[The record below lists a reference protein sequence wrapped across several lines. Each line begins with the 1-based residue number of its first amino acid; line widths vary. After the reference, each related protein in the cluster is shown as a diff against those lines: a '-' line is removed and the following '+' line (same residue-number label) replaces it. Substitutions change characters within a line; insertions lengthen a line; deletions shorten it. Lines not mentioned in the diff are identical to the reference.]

1 MHLPKLFQP
10 KFKLGEEQQQA
21 LEAIK
26 NFIIDS
32 NETSFSLFGP
42 AGTGKSC
49 LISYIINFIEQN
61 GYDYALCA
69 PTHKAALV
77 VRNYV
82 DREVTTLHSLLALS
96 PKLDI
101 FKLDLREL
109 QFESGKNISQ
119 IPYKGVVIVDE
130 ASMIND
136 DLFDLL
142 EEKCKEFGSKII
154 FSSDKMQL
162 QPVKSKYYSKVYS
175 VKNKFGLTKIYRQDS
190 ENSIMPILETL
201 RTHSLDTLD
210 SCQGK
215 TGSLYIQSELSDFIK
230 ESLPKFKEISNSL
243 NVLKTR
249 ILAFTNNRVQNY
261 NAAVKNL
268 LFGKEEYNVG
278 ELLTAYSN
286 GNYRGDKYYNS
297 MDYIVQVVQP
307 CTKSIANINVNG
319 YMLSLWD
326 PYYKKQFKVFMLSRY
341 NNPEE
346 VFISIAAKIESIRLE
361 AIYSKDRKT
370 RGRIWG
376 EYYELLNSF
385 ATPIDLIFDNRVI
398 VTKSFDYGYA
408 QSIHKSQ
415 GSNYDEVF
423 IDWRNTKVCKEEEFR
438 RQLQYVALSRTR
450 SNAYILL

>member
-1 MHLPKLFQP
+1 MINQP

-21 LEAIK
+21 LDNIK
-26 NFIIDS
+26 NFIKNSKEI
-32 NETSFSLFGP
+32 SFSLFGP
-42 AGTGKSC
+42 AGTGKS
-49 LISYIINFIEQN
+49 LMLSYVISFLEQN

-82 DREVTTLHSLLALS
+82 NREVTTLHSLLALS

-109 QFESGKNISQ
+109 QFEAGKNISQ
-119 IPYKGVVIVDE
+119 IPYKGVIIVDE
-130 ASMIND
+130 ASMLND

-142 EEKCKEFGSKII
+142 EGKCKELGSKII

-162 QPVKSKYYSKVYS
+162 QPIKSKYYSKVYS
-175 VKNKFGLTKIYRQDS
+175 VNNKFGLTKIYRQNS

-215 TGSLYIQSELSDFIK
+215 TGSLYIRSELADFIK
-230 ESLPKFKEISNSL
+230 LSLPKFQESSKIL
-243 NVLKTR
+243 NVLKVR
-249 ILAFTNNRVQNY
+249 ILAFTNTRVQNY

-268 LFGKEEYNVG
+268 LFGDKEYNVG

-286 GNYRGDKYYNS
+286 GSYKGNAYYNS
-297 MDYIVQVVQP
+297 MDYIVQVIQP
-307 CTKSIANINVNG
+307 CNKIIAGINVSG
-319 YMLSLWD
+319 YILSLWD
-326 PYYKKQFKVFMLSRY
+326 PYYKKQFEVFMISKD

-346 VFISIAAKIESIRLE
+346 VFVSIAAKIESIRLE
-361 AIYSKDRKT
+361 AIYSKNKKT

-376 EYYELLNSF
+376 EYYDLLHSF

-415 GSNYDEVF
+415 GSSYDEVF
-423 IDWRNTKVCKEEEFR
+423 IDWRNTKICKDEEFR

>member
-142 EEKCKEFGSKII
+142 EEKCKELGSKII
-154 FSSDKMQL
+154 FC
-162 QPVKSKYYSKVYS
+162 
-175 VKNKFGLTKIYRQDS
+175 S
-190 ENSIMPILETL
+190 E
-201 RTHSLDTLD
+201 
-210 SCQGK
+210 
-215 TGSLYIQSELSDFIK
+215 
-230 ESLPKFKEISNSL
+230 
-243 NVLKTR
+243 
-249 ILAFTNNRVQNY
+249 
-261 NAAVKNL
+261 
-268 LFGKEEYNVG
+268 
-278 ELLTAYSN
+278 
-286 GNYRGDKYYNS
+286 
-297 MDYIVQVVQP
+297 
-307 CTKSIANINVNG
+307 
-319 YMLSLWD
+319 
-326 PYYKKQFKVFMLSRY
+326 
-341 NNPEE
+341 
-346 VFISIAAKIESIRLE
+346 
-361 AIYSKDRKT
+361 
-370 RGRIWG
+370 
-376 EYYELLNSF
+376 
-385 ATPIDLIFDNRVI
+385 
-398 VTKSFDYGYA
+398 
-408 QSIHKSQ
+408 
-415 GSNYDEVF
+415 
-423 IDWRNTKVCKEEEFR
+423 
-438 RQLQYVALSRTR
+438 
-450 SNAYILL
+450 

>member
-1 MHLPKLFQP
+1 MQLLKVFQP

-32 NETSFSLFGP
+32 NETSFSLFGS
-42 AGTGKSC
+42 AGTGKSY

-82 DREVTTLHSLLALS
+82 NREVTTLHSLLALS

-109 QFESGKNISQ
+109 QFEAGKNISQ
-119 IPYKGVVIVDE
+119 IPYKGVVIIDE

-162 QPVKSKYYSKVYS
+162 QPVKSRYYSKVYS

-215 TGSLYIQSELSDFIK
+215 TGSLYVQSELSNFIK
-230 ESLPKFKEISNSL
+230 ESLPKFKEISTSL

-286 GNYRGDKYYNS
+286 GNYRGDRYYNS
-297 MDYIVQVVQP
+297 MDYIVQAVQP
-307 CTKSIANINVNG
+307 CTKNIANINVSG

-326 PYYKKQFKVFMLSRY
+326 PYYKKQFKIFMLSKD
-341 NNPEE
+341 NNPKE
-346 VFISIAAKIESIRLE
+346 VFISIAAKIETIRLE

-385 ATPIDLIFDNRVI
+385 ATPIDLIFDNRV
-398 VTKSFDYGYA
+398 VATKSFDYGYA

-423 IDWRNTKVCKEEEFR
+423 IDWRNTKVCKEEELR

>member
-1 MHLPKLFQP
+1 MLLQKPFQP
-10 KFKLGEEQQQA
+10 KFKLGEEQQEA
-21 LEAIK
+21 LDKITD
-26 NFIIDS
+26 FILNS
-32 NETSFSLFGP
+32 KETSFSLYGP
-42 AGTGKSC
+42 AGTGKSGM
-49 LISYIINFIEQN
+49 LSYVINFLEQN
-61 GYDYALCA
+61 GYDYSVCA

-77 VRNYV
+77 VRNYI
-82 DREVTTLHSLLALS
+82 DRDVITLHSLLALS

-109 QFESGKNISQ
+109 QFESGKNTMQ

-142 EEKCKEFGSKII
+142 EERCQTMGSKIL

-162 QPVKSKYYSKVYS
+162 APVKSKTYSKVYS
-175 VKNKFGLTKIYRQDS
+175 VNNKFGLTKIYRQDS
-190 ENSIMPILETL
+190 KNSIAPILETL
-201 RTHSLDTLD
+201 RTHSIDDLD

-215 TGSLYIQSELSDFIK
+215 TGSLYIQSELADFIK
-230 ESLPKFKEISNSL
+230 LSLPKFQESSKTL
-243 NVLKTR
+243 NVLKIR
-249 ILAFTNNRVQNY
+249 ILAFTNARVQNY

-268 LFGKEEYNVG
+268 LFRDKEYNVG

-286 GNYRGDKYYNS
+286 GSYKGSAYYNS
-297 MDYIVQVVQP
+297 MDYIVQVIQP
-307 CTKSIANINVNG
+307 CSKLIAGINVSG
-319 YMLSLWD
+319 YILSLWD
-326 PYYKKQFKVFMLSRY
+326 PYYKKQFEVFMISKD

-346 VFISIAAKIESIRLE
+346 VFVSIAAKIESIRLE
-361 AIYSKDRKT
+361 AIYSKNKKT

-376 EYYELLNSF
+376 EYYDLLHSF

-415 GSNYDEVF
+415 GSSYDEVF
-423 IDWRNTKVCKEEEFR
+423 IDWRNTKICKDEEFK